1 MKRFAFTVIL
11 TVAVVF
17 SVFPVVMDS
26 HLGGWVSMGGRS
38 DSVLQTA
45 AGASFYVFHGS
56 HMTPFAFCEAFLEL
70 SDTALGFGGFRAG
83 LGLELMYMKNH
94 HFMFLTA
101 NPTVWSPAVLC
112 GWCREGGSSL
122 MHLQLSFFR
131 FMEKDA
137 VYEYLVPFCDLGAG
151 GIDALGILLFR
162 FSGLF

>member
-1 MKRFAFTVIL
+1 MKRLAFTVIFAL
-11 TVAVVF
+11 AVVF

-26 HLGGWVSMGGRS
+26 HLGAWVSMGGRS

-45 AGASFYVFHGS
+45 AGASVYAFHGN
-56 HMTPFAFCEAFLEL
+56 HMTPFAFCEAFLQL
-70 SDTALGFGGFRAG
+70 SDTAFEFGGFRAG
-83 LGLELMYMKNH
+83 LGLELMYIRNH

-112 GWCREGGSSL
+112 GWGWESGSSL
-122 MHLQLSFFR
+122 MHLQLSLFR

-137 VYEYLVPFCDLGAG
+137 VYEYLVPFLDLSAG
-151 GIDALGILLFR
+151 GIEALGVLLFR

>member
-11 TVAVVF
+11 AVAVVF

-45 AGASFYVFHGS
+45 AGASFYVFHGN
-56 HMTPFAFCEAFLEL
+56 HMTPFAFCEAFIQL

-122 MHLQLSFFR
+122 MHLQLSLFR